1 MFCLIYSHVFTII
14 MHYWFYGLME
24 QLSRPGQVLFWCLIN
39 LCPSKIVC
47 SNITVRTF
55 YSCIMV
61 SSCLSHVIFI
71 VLYGLMEQLSR
82 PGQVLLWCLISLCIS
97 KIVCS
102 NNTIG
107 TFYSCRMVSS
117 CYCHIYCILCIV
129 NYILMFI
136 LLFFSMH
143 DWLYG
148 MEQNLARSSFGVL
161 SVFSNNMIIGIEHF
175 NLVEC

>member
-1 MFCLIYSHVFTII
+1 MLYLLCCMDWWSNWVDLARSSFGV
-14 MHYWFYGLME
+14 
-24 QLSRPGQVLFWCLIN
+24 LSV
-39 LCPSKIVC
+39 CPSK
-47 SNITVRTF
+47 F
-55 YSCIMV
+55 
-61 SSCLSHVIFI
+61 
-71 VLYGLMEQLSR
+71 
-82 PGQVLLWCLISLCIS
+82 
-97 KIVCS
+97 VCS

-107 TFYSCRMVSS
+107 TFYSFRMVSS

-175 NLVEC
+175 NLVECWLVCFIFSLLYGLIEQLSRLC